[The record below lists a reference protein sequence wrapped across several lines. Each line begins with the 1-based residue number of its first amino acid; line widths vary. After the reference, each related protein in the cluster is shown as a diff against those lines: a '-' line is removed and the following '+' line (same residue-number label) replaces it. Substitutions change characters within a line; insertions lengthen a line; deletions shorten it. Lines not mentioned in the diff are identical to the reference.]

1 MTNVEG
7 AFGMI
12 ATRGL
17 GGRGERAFAIPSW
30 TDAIGVKKNFITM
43 GDDRPE

>member
-17 GGRGERAFAIPSW
+17 GGRGERAFEIPSW
-30 TDAIGVKKNFITM
+30 TDAIGVKKNFVTTED
-43 GDDRPE
+43 GRPE